1 MAKEKSVELATKKI
15 ERIGGKRQLVSGAC
29 YWDFKES
36 SKFIGIYQNDVIGKD
51 PQDPTK
57 EKVIGYSFVDNDG
70 IVWVITSAYAVSK
83 ALETQLEDY
92 DNYRVKDVSKE
103 HDVKLE
109 IIWLEKIERDGKPS
123 YNRFEIN
130 LLG

>member
-1 MAKEKSVELATKKI
+1 MAKQKSVELTAKKI
-15 ERIGGKRQLVSGAC
+15 EKIGGKRQLVSGAV
-29 YWDFKES
+29 YWDFKEN

-70 IVWVITSAYAVSK
+70 ILWVITSAYAVSK